1 MTQESEE
8 LYRSNLEGVLEFL
21 KNVYGDSRRVLNIK
35 DVAKYIGRSSK
46 TAKGKYFKKDSKVI
60 TAENFARV
68 LAKM

>member
-8 LYRSNLEGVLEFL
+8 IYRSNLEGVLEFI
-21 KNVYGDSRRVLNIK
+21 KITYGDGRRMLCIK
-35 DVAKYIGRSSK
+35 DVAKYVGRSSK
-46 TAKGKYFKKDSKVI
+46 TAKGKYFKKGSKAI